1 MIAEDKPTIAERYS
15 RAIESSDL
23 RVRETRG
30 DVDVLI
36 AAGWAEG
43 LGTLLYRLQ
52 VEFDGVRADVR
63 RGPLNQTERLLILS
77 QLKTLPAAREAL
89 GHFAIQQAT
98 RQRFMQPDTVVL
110 KLVGKVLD
118 VFLDPLCHH
127 CEGRGFN
134 GGSHRGEKRV
144 LCQPC
149 GGSGHRRA
157 HIGHNAAEHAFA
169 AGLLSDIEAKL
180 AEAGSQMRALL
191 SPKIPL
197 QGR

>member
-1 MIAEDKPTIAERYS
+1 MITEDKPTIAERYS

-43 LGTLLYRLQ
+43 LGTLLYRLM
-52 VEFDGVRADVR
+52 VEFDSVRADVR

-77 QLKTLPAAREAL
+77 QLTTLRDAREAL
-89 GHFAIQQAT
+89 GRFAIQQAT
-98 RQRFMQPDTVVL
+98 RRRFMQPDAVVL

-127 CEGRGFN
+127 CEGRGFT

-149 GGSGHRRA
+149 GGSGHRR
-157 HIGHNAAEHAFA
+157 HRIGRTDQEHAFTA
-169 AGLLSDIEAKL
+169 SLLTDMDCKL
-180 AEAGSQMRALL
+180 AEVSAAMKRMMRQA
-191 SPKIPL
+191 
-197 QGR
+197 

>member
-36 AAGWAEG
+36 AAGWSEG
-43 LGTLLYRLQ
+43 LGTLLYRLM

-127 CEGRGFN
+127 CEGRGFT

-149 GGSGHRRA
+149 GGSGHRR
-157 HIGHNAAEHAFA
+157 HRIGRTDQEHAFTA
-169 AGLLSDIEAKL
+169 SLLTDMDCKL
-180 AEAGSQMRALL
+180 AEVSAAMKRMMRQA
-191 SPKIPL
+191 
-197 QGR
+197 